1 MVGVLLDGDASGAEI
16 GPMAVSVACPC
27 RGMRM
32 L

>member
-1 MVGVLLDGDASGAEI
+1 MVGVRLDVDAGGAEI
-16 GPMAVSVACPC
+16 GPIAVSVACPC